1 MPSICARKKFKPLH
15 PQSNAREA
23 ETCRF
28 TARRLRLICLL
39 LMAAASPLLRAQEEE
54 PVHVLPPSRFFSTT
68 DAAGPVDVRS
78 RVFISLP
85 NASGSKVHNVLYA
98 ALKRSGEFQLVNDP
112 ALADQIFEID
122 TVDSEYSSP
131 DKLFPDYSIYLNIL
145 DSKGRFL
152 RGPYTV
158 KVKSARLE
166 RNVEK
171 NLRQAIDTLVRQIS
185 PEEIPAGIRLASQGD
200 ERTQPPAPA
209 AFSRV
214 KTVFIA
220 EVQDKTSAMSAK
232 APSDFYKMFYAAMQ
246 KWGRYKLL
254 PSSEGADLLIDV
266 AVSMHSG
273 QDFKDQHFVPQAE
286 VRMTLASSN
295 LVYGYNMPLRWGMLG
310 SPFGLKLLTS
320 QKALRQS
327 AEILMD
333 ELRRLTARA
342 DAAEG
347 SGKVGVQ

>member
-1 MPSICARKKFKPLH
+1 MPSICARKKINPLN
-15 PQSNAREA
+15 PQPNAREA
-23 ETCRF
+23 EICRF

-39 LMAAASPLLRAQEEE
+39 LMVAASPLLRAQEEE
-54 PVHVLPPSRFFSTT
+54 PVHVLPPGRFLSTT

-78 RVFISLP
+78 RVFVSAP
-85 NASGSKVHNVLYA
+85 HSSGSEGYNALYA

-112 ALADQIFEID
+112 ALADQIFEIQN
-122 TVDSEYSSP
+122 VESEYSSP
-131 DKLFPDYSIYLNIL
+131 DKLSPDYYIYLNIL
-145 DSKGRFL
+145 DNKGRFL
-152 RGPYTV
+152 RGPYSV
-158 KVKSARLE
+158 KVKSARLQ

-185 PEEIPAGIRLASQGD
+185 PEEIPAGIKLTIQGD

-327 AEILMD
+327 AETLVD
-333 ELRRLTARA
+333 ELRRLTERA
-342 DAAEG
+342 DAAEA
-347 SGKVGVQ
+347 SAKVGVQ